1 MYGFLKLCNVYMY
14 YCVHVYVHMI
24 KRMRSCQ
31 YVYLACNGCRD
42 RLYGFF
48 SEASLILDKASLQDL
63 QNLEGKSA
71 VPLLMSISKHVLS
84 STEKLAQ
91 LYVVS

>member
-1 MYGFLKLCNVYMY
+1 MFTL
-14 YCVHVYVHMI
+14 HVLG
-24 KRMRSCQ
+24 Q
-31 YVYLACNGCRD
+31 CRD
-42 RLYGFF
+42 RLYGFKIHLYRIFF

-63 QNLEGKSA
+63 QKLGGKSA

>member
-1 MYGFLKLCNVYMY
+1 MFIL
-14 YCVHVYVHMI
+14 HVLG
-24 KRMRSCQ
+24 Q
-31 YVYLACNGCRD
+31 CRD
-42 RLYGFF
+42 RLYDFNIHLYRIFF
-48 SEASLILDKASLQDL
+48 SEASLTLDKASLQK
-63 QNLEGKSA
+63 LEGKSA